1 MSANQQM
8 QRQLKKAKKFSA
20 ILTDTKWERIK
31 SERNV
36 KLLSFLALVPL
47 PLAALWYVVEGRGRF
62 MSWWYFSEAAFP
74 LGTLMLAISVI
85 AGFLLSRSVR
95 RITTLP
101 VSFLDERERDLR
113 GKAYFSTYKQLS
125 AIVVGFLALIAV
137 HGLLKDFGLIQA
149 LEVSI
154 YENYSVAGESGGAIT
169 EQGQWLLGLLNP
181 FGSGF
186 GNAFVFGGIFFF
198 LLWVLPI
205 IKIAKLEAKSAKQ
218 A

>member
-1 MSANQQM
+1 MSANQEMERKMKQ
-8 QRQLKKAKKFSA
+8 AKKMSA
-20 ILTDTKWERIK
+20 ILSDNRWEAIK
-31 SERNV
+31 SPRNV
-36 KLLSFLALVPL
+36 KLLSFLAIAPL
-47 PLAALWYVVEGRGRF
+47 PIIALWYVAEGRGRW
-62 MSWWYFSEAAFP
+62 MSWWYFSESTFP
-74 LGTLMLAISVI
+74 LGTFMLAISVI

-113 GKAYFSTYKQLS
+113 GRAYFSTYKQLT
-125 AIVVGFLALIAV
+125 AIVVGFLALIAAQ
-137 HGLLKDFGLIQA
+137 GLLRDFGVIQA
-149 LEVSI
+149 VEAWI
-154 YENYSVAGESGGAIT
+154 YENHSVTLEDGGAIT

-205 IKIAKLEAKSAKQ
+205 IKIAKLESNAVR
-218 A
+218 

>member
-1 MSANQQM
+1 MSANQEMERKMKQ
-8 QRQLKKAKKFSA
+8 AKKMSA
-20 ILTDTKWERIK
+20 ILSDNRWESIK
-31 SERNV
+31 SPKNV
-36 KLLSFLALVPL
+36 KLLSFLAIAPL
-47 PLAALWYVVEGRGRF
+47 PVVALWYVAEGRGRWI
-62 MSWWYFSEAAFP
+62 SWWYFSEGAFP
-74 LGTLMLAISVI
+74 LGTFMLAISMI

-113 GKAYFSTYKQLS
+113 GRAYFSTYKQLS

-137 HGLLKDFGLIQA
+137 HGLIKDFGLIQA
-149 LEVSI
+149 IEIWI
-154 YENYSVAGESGGAIT
+154 YENYSVALEGGGAIT

-205 IKIAKLEAKSAKQ
+205 IKIAKLEAKAENS
-218 A
+218 